1 MFNKTYVLRTLVLL
15 AALLSL
21 LLSAAAPAPAMKP
34 AASGLAAGDLIR
46 LTVENRTDKE
56 LRIWLNGPAFYYLTV
71 PAESTEVFTPRRGEY
86 SYSISACGI
95 TVTETLDLSGNR
107 RIIQPVCGSGPGLA
121 ETVPNTIDMGQV
133 AKLVKVSFEN
143 ETRGTLMLVLTGP
156 ATYVFTLSQGDEK
169 DYTIRRG
176 DYDITYYAY
185 GCGLVAKTTFVAR
198 ANYDK
203 TFKCP

>member
-1 MFNKTYVLRTLVLL
+1 MRSFVLI

-21 LLSAAAPAPAMKP
+21 LLTAAAPAPAMQP
-34 AASGLAAGDLIR
+34 AASGLEAGDLIR
-46 LTVENRTDKE
+46 LTIENRTDKE
-56 LRIWLNGPAFYYLTV
+56 LRIWLSGPAFYYLTV
-71 PAESTEVFTPRRGEY
+71 PAESTEIFTPQRGEY
-86 SYSISACGI
+86 SSSLSACGI
-95 TVTETLDLSGNR
+95 TVTEPLDLTGNR

-121 ETVPNTIDMGQV
+121 ETVPNAIDMGRV

-143 ETRGTLMLVLTGP
+143 DTSGTLMLVLTGP
-156 ATYVFTLSQGDEK
+156 ATYVLTLPKGETG
-169 DYTIRRG
+169 DYTIRWG

-185 GCGLVAKTTFVAR
+185 GCGLVSSTTFVAR